1 MDSSLNGISSK
12 LGILH
17 RLGLISENNV
27 SRVALVFESPEEMM
41 SEPGSHALI
50 HEVIADSLE
59 YIASNDALYE
69 TVIKTLPPTKPLWED
84 AGKIDNLLRTGLV
97 EKKHLVNAKKLASNR
112 ENLKSIKSAHAY
124 RDLMVHVLDT
134 LAKRITGSPVLFN
147 AFKKTAGRMNESVTQ
162 SSPDLVTELE
172 LDIMAAELLEEYVPL
187 ELSLWLEAKD
197 SAKEKYDSK
206 ECINAWAVKL
216 YNESQGQWG
225 SVSAGKTFFE
235 LMEEIGVMSA
245 GDAARLQAKKEAEN
259 PSTTGKKRNTKSLEA
274 VRAKTKAKRANPT
287 LASNSTSVSGND
299 QEGIKYPSHLKAKT
313 LRLGKVTSTPP
324 SLPKRKRLISAIN
337 KNEMQ
342 RSIRGGGGN
351 GVVLPSRF
359 LTNPERH
366 QAYKN
371 GLRNFNRKAKQSIHD
386 QLPKLTRKFVNKI
399 RSAATNI
406 K

>member
-27 SRVALVFESPEEMM
+27 GRVTLVFENPEEMM

-97 EKKHLVNAKKLASNR
+97 EKKHLVHAKKLASHK

-147 AFKKTAGRMNESVTQ
+147 AFKKTAGRMNESVVP

-172 LDIMAAELLEEYVPL
+172 LDIMAAELLEDYVPL

-216 YNESQGQWG
+216 YNENRGEWG
-225 SVSAGKTFFE
+225 CVSAGKTFFQ
-235 LMEEIGVMSA
+235 LMEEIRVMTPQ
-245 GDAARLQAKKEAEN
+245 AAAILRRKKEAEN
-259 PSTTGKKRNTKSLEA
+259 PSTTKKRKNSLA
-274 VRAKTKAKRANPT
+274 DAQAKIDRKNAKKT
-287 LASNSTSVSGND
+287 LADNPEPISRNEPRPVVRN
-299 QEGIKYPSHLKAKT
+299 LKAKT
-313 LRLGKVTSTPP
+313 LRMIRSKKLKTTRQGNAKV
-324 SLPKRKRLISAIN
+324 RNAVN

-342 RSIRGGGGN
+342 RAVRGDGGKAGIERAAAR
-351 GVVLPSRF
+351 PSNK
-359 LTNPERH
+359 LTNSAGYAARK
-366 QAYKN
+366 Q
-371 GLRNFNRKAKQSIHD
+371 GLLNFNRNATK
-386 QLPKLTRKFVNKI
+386 KI
-399 RSAATNI
+399 NDMNRQ
-406 K
+406 

>member
-27 SRVALVFESPEEMM
+27 GRVTLVFESPEEMM

-59 YIASNDALYE
+59 YIASNNTLYE
-69 TVIKTLPPTKPLWED
+69 TVIKTLAPTKPLWED

-97 EKKHLVNAKKLASNR
+97 EKKHLVHAKKLASHK

-147 AFKKTAGRMNESVTQ
+147 AFKKTAGRMNESVVQ

-172 LDIMAAELLEEYVPL
+172 LDIMAAELLEDYVPL

-216 YNESQGQWG
+216 YNENRGEWG
-225 SVSAGKTFFE
+225 CVSAGKTFFQ
-235 LMEEIGVMSA
+235 LMEEIGVMTPQ
-245 GDAARLQAKKEAEN
+245 AAAILRAKKEAEKEAKN
-259 PSTTGKKRNTKSLEA
+259 PSTTTKKPMKSLAAAQAKIDRKNAKKTLANNPKPISRPSDEPRPVVRGNA
-274 VRAKTKAKRANPT
+274 REGRLVKSKQLKTTREGNAKVRAAVNK
-287 LASNSTSVSGND
+287 G
-299 QEGIKYPSHLKAKT
+299 EIKQAL
-313 LRLGKVTSTPP
+313 
-324 SLPKRKRLISAIN
+324 
-337 KNEMQ
+337 
-342 RSIRGGGGN
+342 RGGGGEA
-351 GVVLPSRF
+351 GIEREATRPSRF
-359 LTNPERH
+359 PTNSAGYAAGKR
-366 QAYKN
+366 
-371 GLRNFNRKAKQSIHD
+371 GRLNFNRKSTETMRRLNRQ
-386 QLPKLTRKFVNKI
+386 
-399 RSAATNI
+399 
-406 K
+406 

>member
-27 SRVALVFESPEEMM
+27 GRVTLVFESPEEMM

-59 YIASNDALYE
+59 YIASNNTLYE
-69 TVIKTLPPTKPLWED
+69 TVIKTLAPTKPLWED

-97 EKKHLVNAKKLASNR
+97 EKKNLVHAKKLASHK

-147 AFKKTAGRMNESVTQ
+147 AFKKTAGRMNESVVP

-172 LDIMAAELLEEYVPL
+172 LDIMAAELLEDYVPL

-216 YNESQGQWG
+216 YNENRGEWG
-225 SVSAGKTFFE
+225 CVSAGKTFFQ

-245 GDAARLQAKKEAEN
+245 GNAARLRAKKEAEN
-259 PSTTGKKRNTKSLEA
+259 PSKTKKPVKSLAA
-274 VRAKTKAKRANPT
+274 VRDKIARKNAKKT
-287 LASNSTSVSGND
+287 LADNPEPISRNEPRPVVRN
-299 QEGIKYPSHLKAKT
+299 LKAKT
-313 LRLGKVTSTPP
+313 LRMIHSKKLKTTREGNAKV
-324 SLPKRKRLISAIN
+324 RAAVN

-342 RSIRGGGGN
+342 RAVRGDGGKAGIERA
-351 GVVLPSRF
+351 GARPSNK
-359 LTNPERH
+359 LTNSAGYAARK
-366 QAYKN
+366 Q
-371 GLRNFNRKAKQSIHD
+371 GLLNFNRKATK
-386 QLPKLTRKFVNKI
+386 KI
-399 RSAATNI
+399 NDKNTQ
-406 K
+406 

>member
-27 SRVALVFESPEEMM
+27 GRVTLVFESPEEMM
-41 SEPGSHALI
+41 REPGSHALI

-59 YIASNDALYE
+59 YIASNNTLYE
-69 TVIKTLPPTKPLWED
+69 TVIKTLAPTKPLWED

-97 EKKHLVNAKKLASNR
+97 EKKHLVHAKKLASHK

-147 AFKKTAGRMNESVTQ
+147 AFKKTAGRMNESVLR

-172 LDIMAAELLEEYVPL
+172 LDIMAAELLEDYVPL

-216 YNESQGQWG
+216 YNENRGEWG
-225 SVSAGKTFFE
+225 CVSAGKTFFQ

-245 GDAARLQAKKEAEN
+245 GDAARLRAKKEAEN
-259 PSTTGKKRNTKSLEA
+259 PSTTGKPKKSLAA
-274 VRAKTKAKRANPT
+274 VRAKIARKNAKKTLADNPEPISRNEPRPVVHGKARTRRLVKSKQLKTTREGNAKVRAAVNKGEIKRA
-287 LASNSTSVSGND
+287 L
-299 QEGIKYPSHLKAKT
+299 
-313 LRLGKVTSTPP
+313 
-324 SLPKRKRLISAIN
+324 
-337 KNEMQ
+337 
-342 RSIRGGGGN
+342 RGGAKK
-351 GVVLPSRF
+351 PSRF
-359 LTNPERH
+359 LTNPDGRVAFIRGQE
-366 QAYKN
+366 
-371 GLRNFNRKAKQSIHD
+371 NFNRKATK
-386 QLPKLTRKFVNKI
+386 KI
-399 RSAATNI
+399 NDKNTQ
-406 K
+406 

>member
-27 SRVALVFESPEEMM
+27 GRVTLVFESPEEMM
-41 SEPGSHALI
+41 SEPGSQSLI

-59 YIASNDALYE
+59 YIASNEALYE

-97 EKKHLVNAKKLASNR
+97 EKKNLVHAKKLASHK

-147 AFKKTAGRMNESVTQ
+147 AFKKTAGRMNESVLR

-172 LDIMAAELLEEYVPL
+172 LDIMAAELLEDYVPL

-216 YNESQGQWG
+216 YNENRGEWG
-225 SVSAGKTFFE
+225 CVSAGKTFFQ

-245 GDAARLQAKKEAEN
+245 GDAARLRAKKEAEN
-259 PSTTGKKRNTKSLEA
+259 PSTTGKPKKSLAA
-274 VRAKTKAKRANPT
+274 VRAKIARKNAKKT
-287 LASNSTSVSGND
+287 LADNPEPISRNEPRPVVRN
-299 QEGIKYPSHLKAKT
+299 LKAKT
-313 LRLGKVTSTPP
+313 LRMIHSKKLKTKEGNAKV
-324 SLPKRKRLISAIN
+324 RAAVN

-342 RSIRGGGGN
+342 RALRGGGGEA
-351 GVVLPSRF
+351 GKGGRRAIRPSRF
-359 LTNPERH
+359 LTSPGKSAFTAGLQGFN
-366 QAYKN
+366 AKATKKINDKN
-371 GLRNFNRKAKQSIHD
+371 TQ
-386 QLPKLTRKFVNKI
+386 
-399 RSAATNI
+399 
-406 K
+406 

>member
-59 YIASNDALYE
+59 YIASNNTLYE

-97 EKKHLVNAKKLASNR
+97 EKKNLVHAKKLASHK

-147 AFKKTAGRMNESVTQ
+147 AFKKTAGRMNESVVP

-172 LDIMAAELLEEYVPL
+172 LDIMAAELLEDYVPL

-216 YNESQGQWG
+216 YNENRGEWG
-225 SVSAGKTFFE
+225 CVSAGKTFFQ
-235 LMEEIGVMSA
+235 LMEEIGVMTPQ
-245 GDAARLQAKKEAEN
+245 AAAILQAKKRAEN
-259 PSTTGKKRNTKSLEA
+259 PSTTKKPMKSLAA
-274 VRAKTKAKRANPT
+274 VRAKIARKRANKT
-287 LASNSTSVSGND
+287 LADNPEPISRIEPRPVVRGKARTRRLQKSKILKTTRKGNATVR
-299 QEGIKYPSHLKAKT
+299 QAVNTGEI
-313 LRLGKVTSTPP
+313 
-324 SLPKRKRLISAIN
+324 
-337 KNEMQ
+337 Q
-342 RSIRGGGGN
+342 RALRGGAKK
-351 GVVLPSRF
+351 PSRF
-359 LTNPERH
+359 LTNPDGRV
-366 QAYKN
+366 AFIR
-371 GLRNFNRKAKQSIHD
+371 GLENFNRTATK
-386 QLPKLTRKFVNKI
+386 KI
-399 RSAATNI
+399 NDKNTQ
-406 K
+406 

>member
-1 MDSSLNGISSK
+1 MDSSFNGISSK

-27 SRVALVFESPEEMM
+27 SRVALVFERPEEMM

-97 EKKHLVNAKKLASNR
+97 EKKHLVNAKKLASNK

-147 AFKKTAGRMNESVTQ
+147 AFKKTAGRMNESVVQ

-172 LDIMAAELLEEYVPL
+172 LDIMAAELLEDYVPL

-216 YNESQGQWG
+216 YNESRGEWG

-235 LMEEIGVMSA
+235 LMEEIRVMSA
-245 GDAARLQAKKEAEN
+245 GDAARFRAKKEAEN
-259 PSTTGKKRNTKSLEA
+259 PSTTTKKRNTKSLAA
-274 VRAKTKAKRANPT
+274 VRAKIAKKRANKT
-287 LASNSTSVSGND
+287 LADNPEPISDNKPRPVVRN
-299 QEGIKYPSHLKAKT
+299 LKAKT
-313 LRLGKVTSTPP
+313 LRMIHSTK
-324 SLPKRKRLISAIN
+324 LKTTRKGNALVRNAVN
-337 KNEMQ
+337 KNEMS
-342 RSIRGGGGN
+342 RAVRGGGGKP
-351 GVVLPSRF
+351 GIERAGARPSNK
-359 LTNPERH
+359 LTNSAGYAARK
-366 QAYKN
+366 Q
-371 GLRNFNRKAKQSIHD
+371 GLLNFNSNATK
-386 QLPKLTRKFVNKI
+386 KI
-399 RSAATNI
+399 NDMNTQ
-406 K
+406 

>member
-27 SRVALVFESPEEMM
+27 GRVTLVFESPEEMM

-59 YIASNDALYE
+59 YIASNNTLYE
-69 TVIKTLPPTKPLWED
+69 TVIKTLAPTKPLWED

-97 EKKHLVNAKKLASNR
+97 EKKHLVHAKKLASHK

-147 AFKKTAGRMNESVTQ
+147 AFKKTAGRMNESVLR

-172 LDIMAAELLEEYVPL
+172 LDIMAAELLEDYVPL

-216 YNESQGQWG
+216 YNENRGEWG
-225 SVSAGKTFFE
+225 CVSAGKTFFQ

-245 GDAARLQAKKEAEN
+245 GNAARLRAKKEAEN
-259 PSTTGKKRNTKSLEA
+259 PSKTKKPRKSLEDVRDKIA
-274 VRAKTKAKRANPT
+274 RKRAKKTLANNPKPISRPSDEPRPVVRGNAREGRLVKSKQLKTTREGNAKVRAAVNKGEIKRA
-287 LASNSTSVSGND
+287 L
-299 QEGIKYPSHLKAKT
+299 
-313 LRLGKVTSTPP
+313 
-324 SLPKRKRLISAIN
+324 
-337 KNEMQ
+337 
-342 RSIRGGGGN
+342 RGGAKK
-351 GVVLPSRF
+351 PSRF
-359 LTNPERH
+359 LTNPDGRVAFIRGQE
-366 QAYKN
+366 
-371 GLRNFNRKAKQSIHD
+371 NFNRKATK
-386 QLPKLTRKFVNKI
+386 KI
-399 RSAATNI
+399 NDKNTQ
-406 K
+406 

>member
-27 SRVALVFESPEEMM
+27 GRVTLVFESPEEMM

-59 YIASNDALYE
+59 YIASNNTLYE
-69 TVIKTLPPTKPLWED
+69 TVIKTLAPTKPLWED

-97 EKKHLVNAKKLASNR
+97 EKKHLVHAKKLASHK

-147 AFKKTAGRMNESVTQ
+147 AFKKTAGRMNESVVQ
-162 SSPDLVTELE
+162 SSPELVTELE
-172 LDIMAAELLEEYVPL
+172 LDIMAAELLEDYVPL

-216 YNESQGQWG
+216 YNENRGEWG
-225 SVSAGKTFFE
+225 CVSAGKTFFQ
-235 LMEEIGVMSA
+235 LMEEIGVMTPQ
-245 GDAARLQAKKEAEN
+245 AAAILQAKLQAKKRAEN
-259 PSTTGKKRNTKSLEA
+259 PSTTEKPKKSLA
-274 VRAKTKAKRANPT
+274 SVRAKLAKKGENPT
-287 LASNSTSVSGND
+287 VASNSKPISPDEPRPVVRN
-299 QEGIKYPSHLKAKT
+299 LKAKT
-313 LRLGKVTSTPP
+313 LRMIGSKKLKTT
-324 SLPKRKRLISAIN
+324 RKGNATVRAAVN
-337 KNEMQ
+337 KNEME
-342 RSIRGGGGN
+342 RAVRGSGGIAGLAAAIR
-351 GVVLPSRF
+351 PSRF
-359 LTNPERH
+359 PTNPGNAAH
-366 QAYKN
+366 KQ
-371 GLRNFNRKAKQSIHD
+371 GLLNFNRKATK
-386 QLPKLTRKFVNKI
+386 KI
-399 RSAATNI
+399 NDMNRQ
-406 K
+406 

>member
-27 SRVALVFESPEEMM
+27 GRVTLVFESPEEMM

-59 YIASNDALYE
+59 YIASNNTLYE
-69 TVIKTLPPTKPLWED
+69 TVIKTLAPTKPLWED

-97 EKKHLVNAKKLASNR
+97 EKKHLVHAKKLASHK

-147 AFKKTAGRMNESVTQ
+147 AFKKTAGRMNESVVQ

-172 LDIMAAELLEEYVPL
+172 LDIMAAELLEDYVPL

-216 YNESQGQWG
+216 YNENRGEWG
-225 SVSAGKTFFE
+225 CVSAGKTFFQ
-235 LMEEIGVMSA
+235 LMEEIRAMSA
-245 GDAARLQAKKEAEN
+245 GDAARLQAKKRAEN
-259 PSTTGKKRNTKSLEA
+259 PSTTTTKPKKSLEA
-274 VRAKTKAKRANPT
+274 VRAKIARKNEKKT
-287 LASNSTSVSGND
+287 LADNPEPISRDEPRPVVRGKARTRRLQKSKILKTTPKGNA
-299 QEGIKYPSHLKAKT
+299 EVRAAVNKGEIKQAL
-313 LRLGKVTSTPP
+313 
-324 SLPKRKRLISAIN
+324 
-337 KNEMQ
+337 
-342 RSIRGGGGN
+342 RGGGGEA
-351 GVVLPSRF
+351 GIERAAARPSRF
-359 LTNPERH
+359 PTNSAGYAARK
-366 QAYKN
+366 Q
-371 GLRNFNRKAKQSIHD
+371 GLLKFNAKATK
-386 QLPKLTRKFVNKI
+386 KI
-399 RSAATNI
+399 NDMNRQ
-406 K
+406 

>member
-1 MDSSLNGISSK
+1 MDSSFNGISSK

-27 SRVALVFESPEEMM
+27 GRVTLVFESPEEMM

-59 YIASNDALYE
+59 YIASNNTLYE
-69 TVIKTLPPTKPLWED
+69 TVIKTLAPTKPLWED

-97 EKKHLVNAKKLASNR
+97 EKKHLVHAKKLASHK

-147 AFKKTAGRMNESVTQ
+147 AFKKTAGRMNESVVP

-172 LDIMAAELLEEYVPL
+172 LDIMAAELLEDYVPL

-216 YNESQGQWG
+216 YNENRGEWG
-225 SVSAGKTFFE
+225 CVSAGKTFFQ

-245 GDAARLQAKKEAEN
+245 GDAARLQAKKRAEN
-259 PSTTGKKRNTKSLEA
+259 PSTTTNPKKSLAA
-274 VRAKTKAKRANPT
+274 VRAKIAKKRASQT
-287 LASNSTSVSGND
+287 LARNPEPISPDEPKPVVRN
-299 QEGIKYPSHLKAKT
+299 LKAKT
-313 LRLGKVTSTPP
+313 LRMIRSKKLKTKEGNAKV
-324 SLPKRKRLISAIN
+324 RAAVN

-342 RSIRGGGGN
+342 RAVRGGGGEA
-351 GVVLPSRF
+351 GKGGREAIRPSRF
-359 LTNPERH
+359 PTSPGKS
-366 QAYKN
+366 AFTA
-371 GLRNFNRKAKQSIHD
+371 GLQGFNRKATK
-386 QLPKLTRKFVNKI
+386 KI
-399 RSAATNI
+399 NDKNTQ
-406 K
+406 